1 MVAKFGPAGNPEA
14 FYAAGYKASV
24 DMPAWLQ
31 SQELAAYEYQCSR
44 GVHIREQAARAL
56 GQAAREHGVTLSIH
70 APYYISLATQDEKI
84 QANTVRH
91 FLQSLAA
98 AQWMGAT
105 RVVFHPGGPGK
116 MARATAWELAR
127 RAFIHVL
134 DEAEKDGLLAGV
146 TLCPE
151 TMGKPNQLGT
161 LAEVLDLCRLHP
173 AVRPAVDFA
182 HLHAASGGA
191 YTTAAEMRRVFAQV
205 GETLDDAAARDLHIH
220 FSHIEYTKGGEKR
233 HWNFSDPFGPPY
245 EPLIQVIAAHDL
257 SPTVICESAGQQA
270 HDARL
275 MQDLYYNLR
284 SQPDGERNTIV

>member
-1 MVAKFGPAGNPEA
+1 MTAKFGPAGNPEA

-24 DMPAWLQ
+24 DMPAWLECQ
-31 SQELAAYEYQCSR
+31 GLAAYEYQCSR
-44 GVHIREQAARAL
+44 GVHIKEDAARAI
-56 GQAAREHGVTLSIH
+56 GQAARDHGVTLSIH
-70 APYYISLATQDEKI
+70 APYYISLAALDEKI
-84 QANTVRH
+84 RVNTMRH
-91 FLQSLAA
+91 FLQSLAV

-116 MARATAWELAR
+116 MARSAAWELAR
-127 RAFIHVL
+127 RAFVAVL
-134 DEAEKDGLLAGV
+134 DEADKKGLLDGV

-161 LAEVLDLCRLHP
+161 LSEVLELCRLHP

-191 YTTAAEMRRVFAQV
+191 YTAAAEMWRVFAQV
-205 GETLDDAAARDLHIH
+205 GEALGDDAARYLHIH

-233 HWNFSDPFGPPY
+233 HWNFVDPFGPPH
-245 EPLIQVIAAHDL
+245 EPLIQVIVSHGL

-270 HDARL
+270 HDARI
-275 MQDLYYNLR
+275 MQDLYEALLAQR
-284 SQPDGERNTIV
+284 ACQA